1 MKSTHA
7 GIVLVIIGGALLLS
21 ALGLDINIFLLLI
34 AIALVYFGMRML
46 FLSSYQRDMENAKS
60 FVIPLEGAARAKIE
74 LQHALGKVEVV
85 GGSTD
90 GMIIDGH
97 CTGDVAPSAKL
108 QGDLL
113 TATISVP
120 HKLAPML
127 IFPWNWKPYHWRLG
141 INPNIPVEMHIESG
155 LSDSQIDLSILQVTK
170 LRVETGLGS
179 TNITMPSNAGFTDA
193 KIKTGLGSADI
204 GIPNGV
210 AARIRIDGGLGDSD
224 INTHRFPKNGKYYQ
238 SPDYE
243 TAANKIDLKIE
254 YGLGSVSVK

>member
-7 GIVLVIIGGALLLS
+7 GIVLVIIGIAFLLS
-21 ALGLDINIFLLLI
+21 ALGLHINLFLLLI
-34 AIALVYFGMRML
+34 AIALVYFGVRML
-46 FLSSYQRDMENAKS
+46 FLSSYQKDMEKAKA

-74 LQHALGKVEVV
+74 LHHALGKVEVM

-97 CTGDVAPSAKL
+97 CTGDVDPTAKL

-113 TATISVP
+113 TAKISVP

-141 INPNIPVEMHIESG
+141 VNPNIPVEMHIESG
-155 LSDSQIDLSILQVTK
+155 LSDSQIDLSILKVNK
-170 LRVETGLGS
+170 LKVETGLGS
-179 TNITMPSNAGFTDA
+179 TKITMPSNAGYTEA
-193 KIKTGLGSADI
+193 KIQTGLGSAEI
-204 GIPNGV
+204 GIPEGV

-224 INTHRFPKNGKYYQ
+224 VNEFRFPKNGKYYQ
-238 SPDYE
+238 SSNYE
-243 TAANKIDLKIE
+243 TAENKIDLKIE

>member
-7 GIVLVIIGGALLLS
+7 GVVLLIIGAALGLS
-21 ALGLDINIFLLLI
+21 ALGLDINLFLLLI
-34 AIALVYFGMRML
+34 SIALLYFGMRML
-46 FLSSYQRDMENAKS
+46 FLSSYQRDMEKAKA
-60 FVIPLEGAARAKIE
+60 FIIPLEGAARAKVE
-74 LQHALGKVEVV
+74 LQHAMGKVEVM

-113 TATISVP
+113 TAKIATP

-127 IFPWNWKPYHWRLG
+127 AFPWNWKPYHWRLG
-141 INPNIPVEMHIESG
+141 INPNIPLEMHIESG
-155 LSDSQIDLSILQVTK
+155 LSDSQIDLSILKVHS
-170 LRVETGLGS
+170 LEVETGLGS
-179 TNITMPSNAGFTDA
+179 TTITMPANAGFTDA
-193 KIKTGLGSADI
+193 KIKTGLGEAKI
-204 GIPNGV
+204 GIPDGV

-224 INTHRFPKNGKYYQ
+224 INEFRFPKNGKYYQ
-238 SPDYE
+238 STNYD
-243 TAANKIDLKIE
+243 TAPNKIDLKIE